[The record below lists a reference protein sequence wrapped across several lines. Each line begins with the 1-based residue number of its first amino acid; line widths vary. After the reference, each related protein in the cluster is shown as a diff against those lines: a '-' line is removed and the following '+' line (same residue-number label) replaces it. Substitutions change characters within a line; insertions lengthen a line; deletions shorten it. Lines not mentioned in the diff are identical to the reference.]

1 MSETKEYSMPELIE
15 FLDGIERYSDM
26 ADMTPTG
33 KAKLTQIKD
42 KLNDQDVEWH
52 MAYAEGY
59 LAGTEHQPQPDE
71 ELVRKIMIVVSRY
84 SLYLDFTH
92 DEAKAEIR
100 KLLPRPSVTREEIE
114 DALDRGLIFNP
125 ARYDRLD
132 ELILELEAKGIDVKG
147 EK

>member
-59 LAGTEHQPQPDE
+59 LAGTEHQPQPDD
-71 ELVRKIMIVVSRY
+71 LVEKIIKSVTNNSGVVVFSGSAKIVTHCLKY
-84 SLYLDFTH
+84 SLLS
-92 DEAKAEIR
+92 A
-100 KLLPRPSVTREEIE
+100 
-114 DALDRGLIFNP
+114 
-125 ARYDRLD
+125 
-132 ELILELEAKGIDVKG
+132 
-147 EK
+147 